1 MSTTGRKR
9 PRPQGRHMPSLRGVP
24 LLPRDADGPVFT
36 SPWEARAFAIVVLL
50 YQQGHFTW
58 QEWVNALSAEIAAA
72 KAAGRADY
80 GSAYY
85 ELWLTAAEKL
95 LTAKGMFL
103 EQELR
108 HKKAALTTEYA

>member
-1 MSTTGRKR
+1 
-9 PRPQGRHMPSLRGVP
+9 MPSLRGVP
-24 LLPRDADGPVFT
+24 LLPKDADGPMFT

-58 QEWVNALSAEIAAA
+58 QEWVKALSAQIAAA

-80 GSAYY
+80 GAAYY

-95 LTAKGMFL
+95 LSAKGMFL

-108 HKKAALTTEYA
+108 HKKAALTTESG

>member
-1 MSTTGRKR
+1 
-9 PRPQGRHMPSLRGVP
+9 MPSLRGVP
-24 LLPRDADGPVFT
+24 LLPKDADGPVFT

-58 QEWVNALSAEIAAA
+58 QEWVKALSAEIASA

-85 ELWLTAAEKL
+85 SNSRK
-95 LTAKGMFL
+95 
-103 EQELR
+103 
-108 HKKAALTTEYA
+108 TTKPSKHRDILIAFS

>member
-1 MSTTGRKR
+1 MSASGRKR
-9 PRPQGRHMPSLRGVP
+9 QRLRRRQAQPAWRACFPRMQTGLCSRAPGKP
-24 LLPRDADGPVFT
+24 
-36 SPWEARAFAIVVLL
+36 RAFAIVVLL

-58 QEWVNALSAEIAAA
+58 EGWVKALSTEIVAA
-72 KAAGRADY
+72 KAAGRTDY

-108 HKKAALTTEYA
+108 HKKTALTTAYT